1 MLEKKVTIK
10 NEAGIHCRPSSM
22 ILMAAQEFSNCK
34 FRVISKNGESDLT
47 SILSLISM
55 GLEKGNE
62 ITIQVEGP
70 DANAALEKISGLFA
84 FECDFQRE

>member
-1 MLEKKVTIK
+1 MVEKKVTIK

-22 ILMAAQEFSNCK
+22 ILMAAQGFTSCK

-62 ITIQVEGP
+62 ITIQADGP
-70 DANAALEKISGLFA
+70 DAKTALEKISELFA
-84 FECDFQRE
+84 YEYDFHRE

>member
-1 MLEKKVTIK
+1 MLEKKVTII

-22 ILMAAQEFSNCK
+22 ILMAAQEFTACK

-62 ITIQVEGP
+62 ITIQADGP
-70 DANAALEKISGLFA
+70 DAKTALEKISGLFA
-84 FECDFQRE
+84 FEYDYQRE

>member
-1 MLEKKVTIK
+1 MIEKKLTIS

-22 ILMAAQEFSNCK
+22 ILMAAQEFSTCK

-62 ITIQVEGP
+62 ITIKVDGPVEKI
-70 DANAALEKISGLFA
+70 ALEKISGLFA
-84 FECDFQRE
+84 YEYDFQRE

>member
-1 MLEKKVTIK
+1 MVEKKVTIK

-22 ILMAAQEFSNCK
+22 ILMAAQEFTACK
-34 FRVISKNGESDLT
+34 FRVISKNGESDLV

-70 DANAALEKISGLFA
+70 NAAAAIDKISGLFA
-84 FECDFQRE
+84 LEYDFPRE

>member
-1 MLEKKVTIK
+1 MVETKVTIK
-10 NEAGIHCRPSSM
+10 NDAGIHCRPSSM
-22 ILMAAQEFSNCK
+22 ILMAAQGFSTCK

-62 ITIQVEGP
+62 ITIQAEGP
-70 DANAALEKISGLFA
+70 DETIALEKISGLFA
-84 FECDFQRE
+84 FEYDFPRE